1 MVKRVE
7 SEKLRVKS
15 CYIIFCLFMLATGTF
30 AGSGDYAFLA
40 KKYFLQGRYG
50 AAYGQY
56 ESALREARKEADL
69 AAEGRILTSMAT
81 LATHAMQYE
90 DAKKLFDLVR
100 VGDLD
105 EKGKE
110 NFYKAYMEFYNLQDE
125 YKQAFEIASKHSF
138 KKASAAFLGE
148 AAIAAA
154 GSKNNAEA
162 DAYLKRIKKSNSPG
176 QLAFYRARIAD
187 LSGEK
192 AKELYENALRFSSE
206 KKQYFISGIILL
218 RLAEITNDKNYAA
231 RSASIF
237 SELGLAKPFQKA
249 EEAAK

>member
-1 MVKRVE
+1 MVKI
-7 SEKLRVKS
+7 
-15 CYIIFCLFMLATGTF
+15 CYIIFCISMLAIGTF

-69 AAEGRILTSMAT
+69 MSEGRILTSMAT

-100 VGDLD
+100 VDALD

-110 NFYKAYMEFYNLQDE
+110 HFYKACMEFYNLQNQ

-148 AAIAAA
+148 AAVAAV
-154 GSKNNAEA
+154 GNKNRDEA
-162 DAYLKRIKKSNSPG
+162 NAYLKKINKSNSPG
-176 QLAFYRARIAD
+176 QFAFYKARVAD
-187 LSGEK
+187 LNGENS
-192 AKELYENALRFSSE
+192 KELYENALLFSSE
-206 KKQYFISGIILL
+206 KNQYFVSGIILL
-218 RLAEITNDKNYAA
+218 RLAEITGNKDYAV
-231 RSASIF
+231 RSASVF